1 MIGLKQLDGL
11 NNDEKGG
18 KMKTGTR
25 RLGVIILTL
34 FVCLLIVSM
43 IIGCKPAPA
52 PTPTPTPSPGPTP
65 TPTEAPVAVKEW
77 NLPVLS
83 ILSGPIAFAGIP
95 AGWGAQYAVDE
106 INATGGIRGV
116 PAKLT
121 MCDTAFDPAK
131 AHECYSKAIPGSLVV
146 IGPLD
151 GVGAAAG
158 SQSIKEAK
166 IANITDASDIDM
178 RAMMEPYGVSYLQ
191 NNQNAMSVICLKW
204 IEMNPYIK
212 SVAVFYMPPQPTS
225 QTTFEAVN
233 KTLTDA
239 GHKVVPVEFM
249 PDETDFGP
257 TVVKAI
263 NSNVDGYVCLAL
275 MPHYIAIGKELYN
288 RGVTQGTELMGTFAC
303 TGAELF
309 TVGTGFLENAY
320 CQENHNPVDPSPAW
334 QKVMAAYDKEFPGQ
348 TPPATVL
355 SFYDAVY
362 LVKQA
367 IEELKLTG
375 DPKKLDE
382 ERAAMAKYLYNTP
395 EIQGLQYPYK
405 NVNGDKLAP
414 VFLLQIKDNAYTMV
428 AEVSP

>member
-1 MIGLKQLDGL
+1 MTALKQLNRL
-11 NNDEKGG
+11 NKSEKGG
-18 KMKTGTR
+18 KMKTEIK
-25 RLGVIILTL
+25 RLGVISLTL

-43 IIGCKPAPA
+43 IIGCKTTPT
-52 PTPTPTPSPGPTP
+52 PTPTPTPSPGT
-65 TPTEAPVAVKEW
+65 TPTEAVVAVDEW
-77 NLPVLS
+77 EIPMLS
-83 ILSGPIAFAGIP
+83 ILTGPIAFAGIP

-106 INATGGIRGV
+106 INASGGIRGV
-116 PAKLT
+116 PVKLS

-131 AHECYSKAIPGSLVV
+131 AVECYSKAIPGSLVV

-151 GVGAAAG
+151 GVGTAAG

-166 IANITDASDIDM
+166 ITNIADASDADM
-178 RAMMEPYGVSYLQ
+178 RAMMAPYGVSYFQ
-191 NNQNAMSVICLKW
+191 DNGKAMSKISLKW

-212 SVAVFYMPPQPTS
+212 KVAVFYMPPQPTS
-225 QTTFEAVN
+225 QTTFEVVN

-239 GHKVVPVEFM
+239 GHEVIPVEFM

-263 NSNVDGYVCLAL
+263 NAGADGYICAAL
-275 MPHYIAIGKELYN
+275 EPHYIAIGKELYN
-288 RGVTQGTELMGTFAC
+288 RGITEGTGLLGTFAC
-303 TGAELF
+303 TGPELF
-309 TVGTGFLENAY
+309 TVGKGFLENCY
-320 CQENHNPVDPSPAW
+320 TQENHNPVDPNPAW

-348 TPPATVL
+348 VPPATVL
-355 SFYDAVY
+355 EFYDAVY

-367 IEELKLTG
+367 IEELKITG

-382 ERAAMAKYLYNTP
+382 ERAAMSEYLYNTG

-405 NVNGDKLAP
+405 MVNGDKIAP

-428 AEVSP
+428 AEVSIE